1 MYIKMYIHVFMGDM
15 VIDGSIGIVCSFSG
29 VGLDLYPQG
38 NTISIQSQTL
48 PKHILHGL
56 RPHPVAVKKVLE
68 IIYQDTKFLFGPH
81 LGRSHPGTQRFA
93 VSILG
98 TNIYN
103 PFLDH

>member
-1 MYIKMYIHVFMGDM
+1 MYIHVFMGDM

-29 VGLDLYPQG
+29 VGLNLYPQG

-68 IIYQDTKFLFGPH
+68 IIHQVTNLFVWAA
-81 LGRSHPGTQRFA
+81 LGEKSPRHPTLCRFN
-93 VSILG
+93 SW
-98 TNIYN
+98 Y
-103 PFLDH
+103 